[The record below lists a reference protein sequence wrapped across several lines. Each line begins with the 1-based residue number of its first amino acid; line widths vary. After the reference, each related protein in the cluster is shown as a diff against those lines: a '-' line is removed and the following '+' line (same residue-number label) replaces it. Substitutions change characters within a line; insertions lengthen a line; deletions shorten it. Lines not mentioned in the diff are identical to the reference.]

1 MKKVLG
7 LAVLACAVGFVPAH
21 AEIAKGNSEVGVNYG
36 STSYDSK
43 ADLDSSSQMAL
54 RGGYFLTN
62 LFQVEGQFANADT
75 NSKANTDDKV
85 STDLMMVN
93 GVFNFMNKKSITPYA
108 LVGLGQAK
116 VDVNPA
122 IGSSQSD
129 SATAYQIGAGTR
141 FFFGKE
147 KRAAFRVDVARI
159 TEDKLFNSSDK
170 TTNTNIS
177 GGFSWKFGGK

>member
-7 LAVLACAVGFVPAH
+7 IAVLASVACFVPAH
-21 AEIAKGNSEVGVNYG
+21 AAITQGNSEIGVNFG

-43 ADLDSSSQMAL
+43 SDLDSSSQMAL

-62 LFQVEGQFANADT
+62 LFQIEGQYANSDA
-75 NSKANTDDKV
+75 NSKDVTIDHV

-108 LVGLGQAK
+108 LVGVGQAK
-116 VDVNPA
+116 VSVDPIA
-122 IGSSQSD
+122 GSSASD

-147 KRAAFRVDVARI
+147 KRAAFRVDVAHI
-159 TEDKLFNSSDK
+159 TEDFTQKQN
-170 TTNTNIS
+170 NNMVA